1 VSELNQRLINAALYE
16 TLTAKQEGLNIAAS
30 TPARRSGGGG
40 LDPAIARARMNQMAE
55 RLQQA
60 EAALAEANAVVAD
73 WQSAME
79 AWKDLAI
86 TLREEIK
93 ACPNHEA
100 HQFGKADKAVL
111 VEHMNKK
118 EDEERVKRNL
128 KPKYKKT

>member
-1 VSELNQRLINAALYE
+1 MSELNQRLINAALYE
-16 TLTAKQEGLNIAAS
+16 TLTAKQEGLNIANS
-30 TPARRSGGGG
+30 TPARRGGGG
-40 LDPAIARARMNQMAE
+40 GMDPAIARIRMNQMAE
-55 RLQQA
+55 RLEQA

-100 HQFGKADKAVL
+100 HQFGKDKDAR
-111 VEHMNKK
+111 VEHFNKK
-118 EDEERVKRNL
+118 ETEERIKRNL
-128 KPKYKKT
+128 KPKQYK

>member
-100 HQFGKADKAVL
+100 HQFGKNDEARR
-111 VEHMNKK
+111 NKFVAK
-118 EDEERVKRNL
+118 EDAERTKRGL
-128 KPKYKKT
+128 KPKTRNS

>member
-1 VSELNQRLINAALYE
+1 MSELNQRLINAALYE

-100 HQFGKADKAVL
+100 HQFGKNKDKVN
-111 VEHMNKK
+111 EHLQEKV
-118 EDEERVKRNL
+118 DEERVKRNL
-128 KPKYKKT
+128 KPKYKKA

>member
-1 VSELNQRLINAALYE
+1 M
-16 TLTAKQEGLNIAAS
+16 
-30 TPARRSGGGG
+30 
-40 LDPAIARARMNQMAE
+40 DPAIARIRMNQMAE
-55 RLQQA
+55 RLEQA

-100 HQFGKADKAVL
+100 HQFGKDDEARK
-111 VEHMNKK
+111 EHIHKK

-128 KPKYKKT
+128 KPKYKK

>member
-1 VSELNQRLINAALYE
+1 MSELNQRLINAALYE
-16 TLTAKQEGLNIAAS
+16 TLTAKQEGLNIANS

-40 LDPAIARARMNQMAE
+40 VDPAIARIRMNQMAE
-55 RLQQA
+55 RLEQA

-100 HQFGKADKAVL
+100 HQFGKDDEARTKL
-111 VEHMNKK
+111 LHKK
-118 EDEERVKRNL
+118 EDEARAKRNL
-128 KPKYKKT
+128 KPKHSK

>member
-1 VSELNQRLINAALYE
+1 MNDAYNQKIINTAILETGIEKTRHITALQQQNHSSDAELAKAKKLNSGMAARLA
-16 TLTAKQEGLNIAAS
+16 
-30 TPARRSGGGG
+30 
-40 LDPAIARARMNQMAE
+40 
-55 RLQQA
+55 QA
-60 EAALAEANAVVAD
+60 EAALEEANAVVAD

-100 HQFGKADKAVL
+100 HQFGKNDEARK
-111 VEHMNKK
+111 EHIHKK

-128 KPKYKKT
+128 KPKYKK

>member
-16 TLTAKQEGLNIAAS
+16 NLTAKQEGLNIAAS

-100 HQFGKADKAVL
+100 HQFGKNDEARRERA
-111 VEHMNKK
+111 NNK
-118 EDEERVKRNL
+118 EDEERVKRGL

>member
-1 VSELNQRLINAALYE
+1 MNDSYSQKVLNTAILELGAEKTRHIS
-16 TLTAKQEGLNIAAS
+16 TLQQNEPVPDVRSGQLANDLAE
-30 TPARRSGGGG
+30 ARR
-40 LDPAIARARMNQMAE
+40 
-55 RLQQA
+55 
-60 EAALAEANAVVAD
+60 ALAEAHAVVAD

-100 HQFGKADKAVL
+100 HKFGKADKAVL
-111 VEHMNKK
+111 VDHMNKK

-128 KPKYKKT
+128 KPKYKK